1 MEGYE
6 DMAELATLDRMI
18 KERDHLMDILELIQS
33 GEVKKAERILA
44 RDIDSLNEAIR
55 KNRIRLSE
63 AGFHRFWRASRKSA
77 SKSACGGQT
86 PAGFAKYGH
95 EKP

>member
-6 DMAELATLDRMI
+6 DMTELATLDRMI

-44 RDIDSLNEAIR
+44 RDIDSLNEAI
-55 KNRIRLSE
+55 K
-63 AGFHRFWRASRKSA
+63 
-77 SKSACGGQT
+77 
-86 PAGFAKYGH
+86 
-95 EKP
+95 EK